1 MNDDPARRALEEALA
16 ADLGGVDTSPECAD
30 ADTLW
35 RAALGEL
42 PVEEMRALAAHV
54 VTCGPC
60 TTAWLLAR
68 AVAAEADPAA
78 SAAPAAPGPRPR
90 ARGRWAL
97 IAAAAVVM
105 VGLLSLW
112 PTQEPPSEP
121 ALRAAHRPEIV
132 SELEPGAP
140 LPREAFE
147 LRWKG
152 VSGARYSVDVA
163 TTDLTIL
170 ARTNDLDATSWLV
183 PPEALRDLPPGAL
196 IEWQVQATLPDGSK
210 LASRTF
216 VNRVP

>member
-1 MNDDPARRALEEALA
+1 MNDDQARRALEEALA
-16 ADLGGVDTSPECAD
+16 ADLGGVDLSPACPD
-30 ADTLW
+30 SDTLW
-35 RAALGEL
+35 RAARGEI
-42 PVEEMRALAAHV
+42 PVDEMRALAAHV

-60 TTAWLLAR
+60 TTAWRLAH

-78 SAAPAAPGPRPR
+78 AATSPLPRPR
-90 ARGRWAL
+90 TRARWAL

-105 VGLLSLW
+105 VGVLSLW
-112 PTQEPPSEP
+112 PTQEPPGEP
-121 ALRAAHRPEIV
+121 ALRAALRPEIV

-152 VSGARYSVDVA
+152 VPGARYSIDVA
-163 TTDLTIL
+163 TSDLEIL
-170 ARTNDLDATSWLV
+170 ARTNDLDATSWIV

-196 IEWQVQATLPDGSK
+196 IEWQVQATLPDGST